1 MGKRQFT
8 VVCFAFLFLVALAT
22 TKVQAQR
29 APVFTTVDVPGA
41 METDVNDVNT
51 AGVMVGYE
59 CSDALCDSGGTAKAW
74 AMINGTVKFI
84 RINGALQSRAYG
96 INDSNQVVGWYI
108 DAAGITHGFLFKS
121 GTITTLDPP
130 GSTLTNAWSINNG
143 GGIVGTYVD
152 STGVFRGFTLRNG
165 TYKTFNAPKGALL
178 TEITGIN
185 NTNQMV
191 GIYFDANS
199 VQHGFMLVGQTFTDI
214 TFPGQGVVV
223 TAADRINDS
232 GAIVGL
238 WGTNTAGPFKG
249 YLKVGTQFTSVV
261 FPGSTETRCR
271 GINNA
276 GLITGRYTD
285 TSGFIHGMTVAP

>member
-1 MGKRQFT
+1 MAKKRFT
-8 VVCFAFLFLVALAT
+8 VVCFSFLLLVGLIAT
-22 TKVQAQR
+22 RAQAQK
-29 APVFTTVDVPGA
+29 APTFTTVDVPGA
-41 METDVNDVNT
+41 QETDVNDVNT
-51 AGVMVGYE
+51 NGVMVGYE

-74 AMINGTVKFI
+74 ALVNGTFKFI
-84 RINGALQSRAYG
+84 RIQGATQSRAYG
-96 INDSNQVVGWYI
+96 INDKNWVVGWYN
-108 DAAGITHGFLFKS
+108 DAAGLTHGFLFKN
-121 GTITTLDPP
+121 GAVTTLDPP
-130 GSTLTNAWSINNG
+130 GSTLTNAWSVNNA

-152 STGVFRGFTLRNG
+152 STGVFRGFILRNG
-165 TYKTFNAPKGALL
+165 QYTTYNAPNGATL
-178 TEITGIN
+178 TELTGLN
-185 NTNQMV
+185 NLNQMT
-191 GIYFDANS
+191 GIYFDASS
-199 VQHGFMLVGQTFTDI
+199 VQHGFTLVGQTFTDV

-232 GAIVGL
+232 GDLVGL

-249 YLKVGTQFTSVV
+249 YLRVGTQYTSVV